1 MLSSMCLTLILQK
14 LMSDNIDKLCFVDL
28 IKKGKIRIPQI
39 QRDYAQG
46 RKHKEV
52 KEIRNHFVRN
62 LLLVVTGKKTETQLD
77 FVYGSDRKDAFEPLD
92 GQQRL
97 TTLFILHWVLCVD
110 LQTAEGESI
119 LTYETRN
126 TSEAF
131 CKELVHHKAKQFVD
145 EASEKTKESRKKAD
159 EERSKPEEQ
168 RDASKQIAHVYTP
181 SEIIQN
187 RDWFQWGWR
196 FDPTINS
203 MLVMIDTICEQMD
216 WTLDMD
222 ACQARLNNITFNHLD
237 LGEMGM
243 SDELFIK
250 MNARGK
256 LLSDF
261 DKLKSTLEEEIQ
273 LQQSEKNCDGKKLAD
288 SYIEHAWRENMD
300 GKWIDLFWQKYASAV
315 MAQNTS
321 DDNKNER
328 LAAAKETEKRLKIF
342 LLRMIAMQLFAK
354 VPSIDLSN
362 DVEKPD
368 DNGEEAMRL
377 YEIKKKRIYDLH
389 ETLFEAS
396 YSVNESDLD
405 DLLIAYQ
412 NHLVDW
418 RSGDSNILPRYCTVI
433 DFKEL
438 IDNINLWIVDKGEGQ
453 YTDVTTLLPQDSF
466 FDDNNNTYFSLLAGD
481 NISND
486 TLATLYSLLCF
497 LKLYP
502 YKSNSEA
509 WCLNFEEWT
518 RMSRNVF
525 KFDNN
530 TDRINKRNDASDA
543 FGAVSSMALEMK
555 RYHEDNAIDL
565 YENKA
570 AVLLFLK
577 QLNHP
582 YKGIDNKSLGEEEYK
597 AKLRLIDNEG
607 NVNVSWTDA
616 IRYAEKNPYLWGQIR
631 CLLHWANGDLETFIG
646 YSNCLT
652 RWINLDKQWDKQELY
667 YNAMLCL
674 QPDCWKSKN
683 RLYEFNRD
691 RDNSMKRYLRE
702 EPEFGESVRVF
713 IKTWI
718 DWNAQATLEDFCKYT
733 IETTN
738 NTGWVKYFKQR
749 PRIIW
754 ESWRKRFYEDKG
766 HVIFAQQKTTDS
778 HCFDPMLIY
787 IKSLAADVF
796 YNKEEKK
803 WMKDVLVE
811 LHDSKS
817 LGSHGLVINIP
828 NHNCEIRWGDGMG
841 EYVITEDDAKSIVND
856 IDALVSTMK
865 LTIDQYKTEYYKHL

>member
-1 MLSSMCLTLILQK
+1 
-14 LMSDNIDKLCFVDL
+14 
-28 IKKGKIRIPQI
+28 
-39 QRDYAQG
+39 
-46 RKHKEV
+46 
-52 KEIRNHFVRN
+52 
-62 LLLVVTGKKTETQLD
+62 
-77 FVYGSDRKDAFEPLD
+77 
-92 GQQRL
+92 
-97 TTLFILHWVLCVD
+97 
-110 LQTAEGESI
+110 
-119 LTYETRN
+119 
-126 TSEAF
+126 
-131 CKELVHHKAKQFVD
+131 
-145 EASEKTKESRKKAD
+145 
-159 EERSKPEEQ
+159 
-168 RDASKQIAHVYTP
+168 
-181 SEIIQN
+181 
-187 RDWFQWGWR
+187 
-196 FDPTINS
+196 
-203 MLVMIDTICEQMD
+203 
-216 WTLDMD
+216 
-222 ACQARLNNITFNHLD
+222 
-237 LGEMGM
+237 
-243 SDELFIK
+243 

-273 LQQSEKNCDGKKLAD
+273 LQQSEMNDGGKTLAD
-288 SYIEHAWRENMD
+288 SNIEHAWRENMD

-354 VPSIDLSN
+354 VPGIDLSN
-362 DVEKPD
+362 DFEQPD

-486 TLATLYSLLCF
+486 TLATLYSLQCF

-502 YKSNSEA
+502 YKYDSEA

-607 NVNVSWTDA
+607 NINVSWTDA
-616 IRYAEKNPYLWGQIR
+616 IRDAERNPYLWGQIR

-778 HCFDPMLIY
+778 HCFDPMLRY
-787 IKSLAADVF
+787 IKSLAADAF
-796 YNKEEKK
+796 YNEEEKK
-803 WMKDVLVE
+803 WMKDVIVE

-817 LGSHGLVINIP
+817 LGSHGLVISIP

-841 EYVITEDDAKSIVND
+841 EYVITEDDAKSLVND

-865 LTIDQYKTEYYKHL
+865 LTIDQYKTEYYNNL

>member
-1 MLSSMCLTLILQK
+1 
-14 LMSDNIDKLCFVDL
+14 MSDNIDKLCYVDL

-39 QRDYAQG
+39 QRDYVQG

-77 FVYGSDRKDAFEPLD
+77 FVYGSDKKDAFEPLD

-97 TTLFILHWVLCVD
+97 TTLFILHWVLGVD

-168 RDASKQIAHVYTP
+168 RDASKQIAHIYTP

-216 WTLDMD
+216 WNLDMD

-273 LQQSEKNCDGKKLAD
+273 LQQSEMNDGGKTLAD
-288 SYIEHAWRENMD
+288 SNIEHAWRENMD

-321 DDNKNER
+321 DDNKTER

-354 VPSIDLSN
+354 IPGIDLSN
-362 DVEKPD
+362 DFEQPD

-486 TLATLYSLLCF
+486 TLATLYSLQCF

-502 YKSNSEA
+502 YKYDSEA

-607 NVNVSWTDA
+607 NINVSWTDA
-616 IRYAEKNPYLWGQIR
+616 IRDAEKNPYLWGQIR
-631 CLLHWANGDLETFIG
+631 CLLHWANGDLE
-646 YSNCLT
+646 N
-652 RWINLDKQWDKQELY
+652 
-667 YNAMLCL
+667 
-674 QPDCWKSKN
+674 
-683 RLYEFNRD
+683 
-691 RDNSMKRYLRE
+691 
-702 EPEFGESVRVF
+702 
-713 IKTWI
+713 
-718 DWNAQATLEDFCKYT
+718 
-733 IETTN
+733 
-738 NTGWVKYFKQR
+738 
-749 PRIIW
+749 
-754 ESWRKRFYEDKG
+754 
-766 HVIFAQQKTTDS
+766 
-778 HCFDPMLIY
+778 IY
-787 IKSLAADVF
+787 QLF
-796 YNKEEKK
+796 
-803 WMKDVLVE
+803 
-811 LHDSKS
+811 
-817 LGSHGLVINIP
+817 
-828 NHNCEIRWGDGMG
+828 
-841 EYVITEDDAKSIVND
+841 
-856 IDALVSTMK
+856 
-865 LTIDQYKTEYYKHL
+865 

>member
-1 MLSSMCLTLILQK
+1 
-14 LMSDNIDKLCFVDL
+14 MSDNIDKLCFVDL

-97 TTLFILHWVLCVD
+97 TTLFILHWVLGVD

-168 RDASKQIAHVYTP
+168 RDASKQIAHIYTP

-216 WTLDMD
+216 WNLDMD

-273 LQQSEKNCDGKKLAD
+273 LQQSEMNDGGKTLAD
-288 SYIEHAWRENMD
+288 SNIEHAWRENMD
-300 GKWIDLFWQKYASAV
+300 GKWIDLFWQKYANAV

-328 LAAAKETEKRLKIF
+328 LSAAKETEKRLKIF

-354 VPSIDLSN
+354 VPGIDLSN
-362 DVEKPD
+362 DFEQSD

-486 TLATLYSLLCF
+486 TLATLYSLQCF

-502 YKSNSEA
+502 YKYDSEA

-607 NVNVSWTDA
+607 NINVSWTDA
-616 IRYAEKNPYLWGQIR
+616 IRDAEKNPYLWGQIR
-631 CLLHWANGDLETFIG
+631 CLLHWANGDLETFI
-646 YSNCLT
+646 S
-652 RWINLDKQWDKQELY
+652 
-667 YNAMLCL
+667 
-674 QPDCWKSKN
+674 
-683 RLYEFNRD
+683 
-691 RDNSMKRYLRE
+691 
-702 EPEFGESVRVF
+702 
-713 IKTWI
+713 
-718 DWNAQATLEDFCKYT
+718 
-733 IETTN
+733 
-738 NTGWVKYFKQR
+738 
-749 PRIIW
+749 
-754 ESWRKRFYEDKG
+754 
-766 HVIFAQQKTTDS
+766 
-778 HCFDPMLIY
+778 
-787 IKSLAADVF
+787 
-796 YNKEEKK
+796 
-803 WMKDVLVE
+803 
-811 LHDSKS
+811 
-817 LGSHGLVINIP
+817 
-828 NHNCEIRWGDGMG
+828 
-841 EYVITEDDAKSIVND
+841 
-856 IDALVSTMK
+856 
-865 LTIDQYKTEYYKHL
+865 

>member
-1 MLSSMCLTLILQK
+1 
-14 LMSDNIDKLCFVDL
+14 MSDNIDKLCFVDL

-97 TTLFILHWVLCVD
+97 TTLFILHWVLGVD

-168 RDASKQIAHVYTP
+168 RDASKQIAHIYTP

-216 WTLDMD
+216 WNLDMD

-273 LQQSEKNCDGKKLAD
+273 LQQSEMNDGGKTLAD
-288 SYIEHAWRENMD
+288 SNIEHAWRENMD
-300 GKWIDLFWQKYASAV
+300 GKWIDLFWQKYANAV

-321 DDNKNER
+321 DDNKNEK
-328 LAAAKETEKRLKIF
+328 LSAAKETEKRLKIF

-354 VPSIDLSN
+354 VPGIDLSN
-362 DVEKPD
+362 DFEQSD

-466 FDDNNNTYFSLLAGD
+466 FDDNNPCH
-481 NISND
+481 I
-486 TLATLYSLLCF
+486 
-497 LKLYP
+497 
-502 YKSNSEA
+502 
-509 WCLNFEEWT
+509 
-518 RMSRNVF
+518 VF
-525 KFDNN
+525 
-530 TDRINKRNDASDA
+530 I
-543 FGAVSSMALEMK
+543 
-555 RYHEDNAIDL
+555 
-565 YENKA
+565 
-570 AVLLFLK
+570 
-577 QLNHP
+577 
-582 YKGIDNKSLGEEEYK
+582 
-597 AKLRLIDNEG
+597 
-607 NVNVSWTDA
+607 
-616 IRYAEKNPYLWGQIR
+616 
-631 CLLHWANGDLETFIG
+631 
-646 YSNCLT
+646 
-652 RWINLDKQWDKQELY
+652 
-667 YNAMLCL
+667 AMLP
-674 QPDCWKSKN
+674 Q
-683 RLYEFNRD
+683 
-691 RDNSMKRYLRE
+691 
-702 EPEFGESVRVF
+702 
-713 IKTWI
+713 
-718 DWNAQATLEDFCKYT
+718 TLP
-733 IETTN
+733 I
-738 NTGWVKYFKQR
+738 
-749 PRIIW
+749 
-754 ESWRKRFYEDKG
+754 
-766 HVIFAQQKTTDS
+766 
-778 HCFDPMLIY
+778 
-787 IKSLAADVF
+787 
-796 YNKEEKK
+796 
-803 WMKDVLVE
+803 
-811 LHDSKS
+811 
-817 LGSHGLVINIP
+817 
-828 NHNCEIRWGDGMG
+828 
-841 EYVITEDDAKSIVND
+841 
-856 IDALVSTMK
+856 
-865 LTIDQYKTEYYKHL
+865 

>member
-1 MLSSMCLTLILQK
+1 
-14 LMSDNIDKLCFVDL
+14 MSDNIDKLCFVDL

-97 TTLFILHWVLCVD
+97 TTLFILHWVLGVD

-131 CKELVHHKAKQFVD
+131 CKELVHHNAKQFVD
-145 EASEKTKESRKKAD
+145 EATEKTKESKKKAD

-288 SYIEHAWRENMD
+288 SCIEHAWRENMD
-300 GKWIDLFWQKYASAV
+300 GKWIDLFWQKYASGV
-315 MAQNTS
+315 MAQTTS
-321 DDNKNER
+321 DDNKDER

-354 VPSIDLSN
+354 VPGIDLSN

-377 YEIKKKRIYDLH
+377 YEIRQKRIYDLH
-389 ETLFEAS
+389 EALFEAS

-418 RSGDSNILPRYCTVI
+418 RSNDSNILPRYCTVI

-438 IDNINLWIVDKGEGQ
+438 INDINLWIIDKGDGQ

-466 FDDNNNTYFSLLAGD
+466 FDDNNYTYFSHLADD

-486 TLATLYSLLCF
+486 TLATLYS
-497 LKLYP
+497 
-502 YKSNSEA
+502 NSTHISQ
-509 WCLNFEEWT
+509 T
-518 RMSRNVF
+518 RRL
-525 KFDNN
+525 
-530 TDRINKRNDASDA
+530 
-543 FGAVSSMALEMK
+543 GA
-555 RYHEDNAIDL
+555 
-565 YENKA
+565 
-570 AVLLFLK
+570 
-577 QLNHP
+577 
-582 YKGIDNKSLGEEEYK
+582 
-597 AKLRLIDNEG
+597 
-607 NVNVSWTDA
+607 
-616 IRYAEKNPYLWGQIR
+616 
-631 CLLHWANGDLETFIG
+631 
-646 YSNCLT
+646 
-652 RWINLDKQWDKQELY
+652 
-667 YNAMLCL
+667 
-674 QPDCWKSKN
+674 
-683 RLYEFNRD
+683 
-691 RDNSMKRYLRE
+691 
-702 EPEFGESVRVF
+702 
-713 IKTWI
+713 
-718 DWNAQATLEDFCKYT
+718 
-733 IETTN
+733 
-738 NTGWVKYFKQR
+738 
-749 PRIIW
+749 
-754 ESWRKRFYEDKG
+754 
-766 HVIFAQQKTTDS
+766 
-778 HCFDPMLIY
+778 
-787 IKSLAADVF
+787 
-796 YNKEEKK
+796 
-803 WMKDVLVE
+803 
-811 LHDSKS
+811 
-817 LGSHGLVINIP
+817 
-828 NHNCEIRWGDGMG
+828 
-841 EYVITEDDAKSIVND
+841 
-856 IDALVSTMK
+856 
-865 LTIDQYKTEYYKHL
+865 